1 MQAAEPIVGVSRK
14 ILNSVSV
21 IFSSPWPCG
30 WQPQL
35 PGPSAVSAGPFPF
48 AAPEVQTTA
57 VRGGQIIV
65 SSSDWDAQSL
75 TAGHCF
81 SGEGSKGWLT
91 CLNKCS
97 ISVTA
102 RMRVARVLTCF
113 AYYWFHSIWGCCLF
127 VADVSTALFPLAT
140 EYQFLSVSDPQLLP
154 PVTYAS
160 HFFSQKKWVLL
171 IIFLIPSHSLSTKP
185 HCLPPSKREKMKI
198 AAKLLILQWQP
209 LICSSQGSAITQDPG
224 EKG

>member
-1 MQAAEPIVGVSRK
+1 MGDNLSCLGLLLCLLAPSPLQPLKCKLLLWEAARS
-14 ILNSVSV
+14 L
-21 IFSSPWPCG
+21 SP
-30 WQPQL
+30 
-35 PGPSAVSAGPFPF
+35 AVT
-48 AAPEVQTTA
+48 EMH
-57 VRGGQIIV
+57 
-65 SSSDWDAQSL
+65 SL

-97 ISVTA
+97 ISVTV

-113 AYYWFHSIWGCCLF
+113 AYYWFHSIWGCCWF

-140 EYQFLSVSDPQLLP
+140 EYQFLSMSDPQLLP